1 MRPDINKK
9 FICFIKYIHLYDL
22 LVYII
27 DEKNNKVESVFM
39 PEILSEDNPEVI
51 ETPVKTNKDGIEVN

>member
-1 MRPDINKK
+1 MSNEE
-9 FICFIKYIHLYDL
+9 KYKQIHLYDL

-51 ETPVKTNKDGIEVN
+51 ETPVKLIKMESRLINNE